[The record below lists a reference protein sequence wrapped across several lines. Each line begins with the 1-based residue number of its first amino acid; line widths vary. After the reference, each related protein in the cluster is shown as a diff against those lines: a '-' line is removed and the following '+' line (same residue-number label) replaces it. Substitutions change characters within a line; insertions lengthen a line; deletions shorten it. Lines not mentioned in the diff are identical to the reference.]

1 MATAVS
7 AILGD
12 LNAFGVLTLIFR
24 RAIVA
29 ATALRAFHIDNRLHL
44 LLHNF
49 RNNSGADGT
58 TTFANREA
66 DFFFHG
72 NWSNELNF

>member
-1 MATAVS
+1 MA

-12 LNAFGVLTLIFR
+12 FNAFSMLALIFR

-29 ATALRAFHIDNRLHL
+29 ATALRAFHIDDRLHV
-44 LLHNF
+44 LLHDF

-58 TTFANREA
+58 PTFADREA

-72 NWSNELNF
+72 NRSNELNF